1 MKMLYKIS
9 TADEDFIPLTSTIQY
24 NPSMA
29 EQEILVCESIQIEND
44 NLSEDIENF
53 TVLLNTTEPS
63 VSFMIQ
69 SAVIAIADD
78 DSKYAVCISITYSVG
93 RTVLL
98 ENQLQYRLLFQ
109 QRVMTHCLSISLSPA
124 SSPV

>member
-1 MKMLYKIS
+1 MLYKIS
-9 TADEDFIPLTSTIQY
+9 TADVDFIPLTSTIQY

-69 SAVIAIADD
+69 SAVVAIADD
-78 DSKYAVCISITYSVG
+78 DSKYDLFNYAFPLHNTLFNGKDSIIGKPAAV
-93 RTVLL
+93 
-98 ENQLQYRLLFQ
+98 
-109 QRVMTHCLSISLSPA
+109 
-124 SSPV
+124 